1 MEYRTF
7 DPEDYHELL
16 ALWDICGLPYK
27 PKGRDTPDKIKK
39 EVQSHPEYWK
49 AVYHHGDL
57 IGIVVG
63 TDDGRKGWIN
73 RLAVLPEHRNQ
84 GIGSRLVELLEE
96 EFYSKDIKIIG
107 TLIEG
112 DNPESMRFFEKR
124 GYVDLEIR
132 YYSKRESE
140 DT

>member
-27 PKGRDTPDKIKK
+27 PKGRDTLDKIKK